1 MKLAWVEHPRPRKL
15 HLLLVHDLVPIDC
28 IRGQRGRARDER
40 GNPPAGQDEHDG
52 KDVSTRVLK
61 GSKDVS
67 TRVLKGSGQ
76 TSRGVPRD
84 EGVVH
89 E

>member
-40 GNPPAGQDEHDG
+40 GNPPAGQDEHD
-52 KDVSTRVLK
+52 
-61 GSKDVS
+61 SKDVS
-67 TRVLKGSGQ
+67 THVLKGSGQ